1 MSEQPREPI
10 IFTSTMRSRDDL
22 RPQGL
27 MSSIEMAINPSSIEW
42 DQPKRWTKRD
52 VRDGSVFFHFTN
64 SSGQNNDVLTLN
76 FSGSTGNISGG
87 GKEANT
93 KWKVWHNLY
102 LLTREAVVL
111 PDGTPNIIK
120 ITYQSNLWRVP
131 IQFLGFFNTVL
142 KFSESAD
149 KPNSR
154 DYSFGFTV
162 LETSPDLDY
171 AFSNNTE
178 PSIRV

>member
-1 MSEQPREPI
+1 MREQPREPI

-22 RPQGL
+22 RLPGL
-27 MSSIEMAINPSSIEW
+27 LSSIEMAINPSSIEW

-76 FSGSTGNISGG
+76 FSGSTGNIGG
-87 GKEANT
+87 GPGSTT
-93 KWKVWHNLY
+93 KWLVWHNLY
-102 LLTREAVVL
+102 LLTREPVVL
-111 PDGTPNIIK
+111 PDGTPNITK
-120 ITYQSNLWRVP
+120 ITYQSNLWTVP
-131 IQFLGFFNTVL
+131 IEFSGFFNTVL

-171 AFSNNTE
+171 VLTGPRPQNGTQT
-178 PSIRV
+178 